1 MADELIEAL
10 ENEWHIVRHSGETP
24 EIAYNSAIYYLTRA
38 KDGPQIQL
46 SDEQISWLKE
56 AAVARYTEIVLR
68 DLQHSNSTKSIY
80 RGIGRSIVNYHRF
93 CLFCSRQQLQ
103 VEKVRGLAAAAL
115 LIFLEKESAQ
125 LHSEKKEASII
136 NCTYEEL
143 TNYAAMLG
151 LDLGEKYEALEEHCR
166 VPDRVC
172 QKQQ

>member
-1 MADELIEAL
+1 MIDELIEAI

-38 KDGPQIQL
+38 KDGPHIHL
-46 SDEQISWLKE
+46 SGQHIAWLKE

-93 CLFCSRQQLQ
+93 CVFCSRQQLQ
-103 VEKVRGLAAAAL
+103 VERVRGLAAEAL
-115 LIFLEKESAQ
+115 LMFLETESAQ
-125 LHSEKKEASII
+125 LHSGRKTSII

-143 TNYAAMLG
+143 VSYAALLG
-151 LDLGEKYEALEEHCR
+151 VGLGGKYEALKRYCR
-166 VPDRVC
+166 IADRGC
-172 QKQQ
+172 ESQ